1 VQLSNFLSKLEEN
14 EKVIIDK
21 NAKTFQMPCHIK
33 QRLHIFNAF
42 RKQVTDLFCLITFIV
57 TKPSGLQVATSIK
70 TKNSKMQVWQ
80 NTEER

>member
-57 TKPSGLQVATSIK
+57 TKPSGLQHPLRPKIAKCRCGRIQK
-70 TKNSKMQVWQ
+70 KDK
-80 NTEER
+80 